1 MRYAL
6 VHIQG
11 RETLSSIADAHDFP
25 ACEMSFGQLDHEIG
39 NIGPRD
45 RETEQWQVPLTG
57 TVAPEPVRR

>member
-1 MRYAL
+1 M
-6 VHIQG
+6 
-11 RETLSSIADAHDFP
+11 SSIADAHDFP

-57 TVAPEPVRR
+57 TVAPVPVRR